1 LVRYIMKEYTGKET
15 MPSTLPPSEKEIDSG
30 TLNL

>member
-1 LVRYIMKEYTGKET
+1 LVKYIMKEYTGKET
-15 MPSTLPPSEKEIDSG
+15 LPSTLPSSEKEIGGG